1 MYRKILIPI
10 AVALLATGR
19 AALADLDV
27 VTTTTDLAAIAE
39 AVGGDHV
46 EAFSLTPG
54 TRDPHYAE
62 AKPSMIRR
70 VHRADLFLAVGADL
84 EIGWLPAV
92 LRAGRNADVLP
103 GATGFL
109 DLSTAARLLDVPS
122 GPVSRAMGDVHPR
135 GNPHYWL
142 DPENG
147 RLMARAIAARLALLD
162 PDGAQAYADG
172 LAAFEAGLDRKLPDW
187 RAALTPLRG
196 RPVVAY
202 HTSFRYLSVAFGFNI
217 VDLVEP
223 KPGIAPTASH
233 LNGLVARIAAQDI
246 GLLIVE
252 PYYERRSSQFLSDK
266 TGIRVAVVPQS
277 VGAEEGIKT
286 YFDLFDGVVAALGAR
301 EGP

>member
-1 MYRKILIPI
+1 
-10 AVALLATGR
+10 
-19 AALADLDV
+19 
-27 VTTTTDLAAIAE
+27 
-39 AVGGDHV
+39 
-46 EAFSLTPG
+46 
-54 TRDPHYAE
+54 
-62 AKPSMIRR
+62 
-70 VHRADLFLAVGADL
+70 
-84 EIGWLPAV
+84 
-92 LRAGRNADVLP
+92 
-103 GATGFL
+103 
-109 DLSTAARLLDVPS
+109 
-122 GPVSRAMGDVHPR
+122 
-135 GNPHYWL
+135 
-142 DPENG
+142 
-147 RLMARAIAARLALLD
+147 
-162 PDGAQAYADG
+162 
-172 LAAFEAGLDRKLPDW
+172 RKLPDW